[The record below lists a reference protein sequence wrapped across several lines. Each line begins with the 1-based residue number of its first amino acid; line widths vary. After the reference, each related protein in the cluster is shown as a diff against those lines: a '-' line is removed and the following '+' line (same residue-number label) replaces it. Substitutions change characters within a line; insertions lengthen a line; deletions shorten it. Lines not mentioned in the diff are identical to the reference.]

1 MKKQYLL
8 LFVLNLC
15 FCSTY
20 LIGFCWENQ
29 FPDARQYGGPFIWSF
44 VPVFLL
50 YLIFYGCFSYV
61 KTKKLIIPN
70 CLLLLFSIS
79 FFLCWT
85 LIRIGVSEPFLGSN
99 LLRCFPAGVIPPGI
113 SLLCGLLTKLIY
125 YLRKKNS

>member
-61 KTKKLIIPN
+61 RTKKLIVPN
-70 CLLLLFSIS
+70 CLLLFLLIL
-79 FFLCWT
+79 FFLTWMF
-85 LIRIGVSEPFLGSN
+85 IRIGSPEIFFLSN
-99 LLRCFPAGVIPPGI
+99 LLKCLLASFLSVGI
-113 SLLCGLLTKLIY
+113 SLLCGLSTKFIY